1 MKHLALAL
9 LVTAWG
15 CASTAGMSGPGV
27 SGKLGDTSE
36 AASEIQSN
44 DILARDQVTARAEVK
59 HILIGWREL
68 APNYDGKL
76 EPRAAARSR
85 EEADALATEI
95 LRRVRAGEDFDALMR
110 QYSEDQGSAQTAKSY
125 TVTPDAGLVF
135 EFKRLGM
142 RLNVGEAGLVQSTF
156 GWHIM
161 KRIE

>member
-1 MKHLALAL
+1 MKHVALAL
-9 LVTAWG
+9 LVAG

-36 AASEIQSN
+36 AAPEIQSN
-44 DILARDQVTARAEVK
+44 DILGREQVTSRAEVK
-59 HILIGWREL
+59 HILIGWRDL
-68 APNYDGKL
+68 APNYQGKL

-85 EEADALATEI
+85 EQADALATE
-95 LRRVRAGEDFDALMR
+95 LLARVRAGEDMDALMR
-110 QYSEDQGSAQTAKSY
+110 QYSEDQGSAQTGKSY
-125 TVTPDAGLVF
+125 TVTADAGLVF

-142 RLNVGEAGLVQSTF
+142 RLGVGEAGLVQSTF